1 MPDAAEGAN
10 GLKRILAGCLT
21 GLLLLFS
28 WVFASSESADIADA
42 ETANRTAAEIRTG
55 ITFSGNGKSENFQD
69 MQDDDFGTYYPL
81 KDKKGWLEVHCEEEI
96 YGIYLMQFEKITVPL
111 SYDLQIPDGNGEWKT
126 VAQGGQYLTHW
137 HPLAEG
143 VHEFRISATSRERIR
158 IAELRLYGK
167 GEKPREVQNWQS
179 IEKCDLMLLTG
190 HPDDEILWFAGLLP
204 TYAGER
210 RLRACVMCG
219 KTRIPCI
226 VISCS
231 DDEALIFSIEENI
244 QRTDLNIIEEA
255 QSISSYMT
263 AKNISQNEAA
273 GNLSREPS
281 DIADMIDLL
290 RLDESERELVLRY
303 HLSIRH
309 AKALLRIQDKLERRI
324 VLSEIIENSM
334 NVSQTERYI
343 DEILYSTHLERLRSQ
358 RRKGVLRDI
367 RMFENTIK
375 KAVSALNS
383 SGIEAAAE
391 YYEDD
396 ACIEYTVRIPKDIPF
411 DGSLAA

>member
-1 MPDAAEGAN
+1 MILNIRKSNRVVEIPIIQIRPCPAKTRMSYDTEKLQELANSIRNN
-10 GLKRILAGCLT
+10 GL
-21 GLLLLFS
+21 
-28 WVFASSESADIADA
+28 
-42 ETANRTAAEIRTG
+42 
-55 ITFSGNGKSENFQD
+55 
-69 MQDDDFGTYYPL
+69 
-81 KDKKGWLEVHCEEEI
+81 
-96 YGIYLMQFEKITVPL
+96 
-111 SYDLQIPDGNGEWKT
+111 LQP
-126 VAQGGQYLTHW
+126 VM
-137 HPLAEG
+137 
-143 VHEFRISATSRERIR
+143 VRRVTSMEY
-158 IAELRLYGK
+158 EL
-167 GEKPREVQNWQS
+167 
-179 IEKCDLMLLTG
+179 I
-190 HPDDEILWFAGLLP
+190 
-204 TYAGER
+204 AGER